1 MTDEE
6 LAAIYESW
14 VVEVVINARVSERAY
29 FLVVAYDGDDPEI
42 GIFLGVGLDRER
54 RDGDLSRK
62 ERRAKF
68 GDWYNPANFEN
79 FDTPKFGVLIRQ
91 PTGQAAPRVE
101 GWRDLY
107 VELARRLSLRDWSSD
122 LPVTDDFVVYAT
134 DIHLED
140 LEANFRATVPLPVR
154 ERLLA
159 EGWISE
165 TMAHE
170 AAAKLPV
177 SSAASA
183 LAPLGLRALRSRRFT
198 SAAVSRACKPSL
210 GGSRREGR
218 SNTARFIPSM
228 RNHDDRDGCGL
239 HSSRRMS
246 DKGF

>member
-1 MTDEE
+1 MTDVE
-6 LAAIYESW
+6 LATIYENW
-14 VVEVVINARVSERAY
+14 IVAVVKDAHVCEPAY
-29 FLVVAYDGDDPEI
+29 FLVVAYDGDDPELSI
-42 GIFLGVGLDRER
+42 MPGVGLDRER

-62 ERRAKF
+62 QRWAKF

-79 FDTPKFGVLIRQ
+79 FETPEFGALTCR
-91 PTGQAAPRVE
+91 PTAHVPTRAE

-140 LEANFRATVPLPVR
+140 LEANFRATVPLHLR
-154 ERLLA
+154 ECLLA